1 MSEQYK
7 IKCLQEH
14 IQSLTTEMA
23 TIDLKNPRLSAE
35 DYLNEKTKLQGLK
48 NLRAIARNELNAHL
62 HQYRFTLSGKII
74 GQKGEMY
81 ERVVRTRVFSDIDCT
96 IVSPT
101 EIKGSVENSQS
112 LIDIIRQD
120 YSTYFVEGKF
130 EIKRIKKI
138 R

>member
-1 MSEQYK
+1 MDEISN
-7 IKCLQEH
+7 
-14 IQSLTTEMA
+14 
-23 TIDLKNPRLSAE
+23 IDLKCPNLSAE
-35 DYLNEKTKLQGLK
+35 EYLTEKVKLQSLK
-48 NLRAIARNELNAHL
+48 NLRAIARNELNSLL

-96 IVSPT
+96 IVSPAT
-101 EIKGSVENSQS
+101 IKGASGGSTPLLD
-112 LIDIIRQD
+112 LIRKD